1 MAISIAPSVI
11 FVRILMVFS
20 LALFGVIARYTG
32 IFRAEAKDSVID
44 IMLHIALPALILVS
58 MTTDITWESLVSG
71 IVLPFL
77 SLTVILGMMV
87 IANLFGRMNLVAKE
101 RRGTFAVLCSMPN
114 TAFIGFPVIVS
125 VLGEVG
131 LAYAVLYDVG
141 VTIAFCSVAILALQG
156 GPIQKKHW
164 LGLINPA
171 LISAVLGILLNWG
184 QVQIPSVALVPLQT
198 MGSATVP
205 LAMLITGYLLCGVKK
220 GSKVLSKD
228 LILVCLCKL
237 LVSPLLAYILM
248 LPFDLSPTI
257 RTVALMQAAMP
268 SMASTPVLAEK
279 FGGDGEFAVI
289 ALVVTTLLSMI
300 TLPVISM
307 LAN

>member
-184 QVQIPSVALVPLQT
+184 QVQIPSVALVPLRPWAAHCAF
-198 MGSATVP
+198 G
-205 LAMLITGYLLCGVKK
+205 MLITGYLYCGVKK
-220 GSKVLSKD
+220 GSKVLRKD

-300 TLPVISM
+300 TLPVVSM